1 MNWSVKTV
9 VVIGTEGD
17 LRVSVL
23 VTLGKSATLPSLLQK
38 TSANSDLGCTM
49 SLASKAVSIA

>member
-17 LRVSVL
+17 LRVSLL
-23 VTLGKSATLPSLLQK
+23 VTLGKLATLPSLLQK

-49 SLASKAVSIA
+49 SLTSKAVSIA